1 MTPYQ
6 GIINEFDEIRKKLS
20 AGEIEVHEAEAL
32 HNNLGKR
39 LNYIR
44 TKLEYTNVKRK
55 DKTYPKVKELE

>member
-1 MTPYQ
+1 MTTYE
-6 GIINEFDEIRKKLS
+6 GIIKEFDEIRQKLNV
-20 AGEIEVHEAEAL
+20 GEIKVHEAEAL

-44 TKLEYTNVKRK
+44 TKLEYTNAKRK